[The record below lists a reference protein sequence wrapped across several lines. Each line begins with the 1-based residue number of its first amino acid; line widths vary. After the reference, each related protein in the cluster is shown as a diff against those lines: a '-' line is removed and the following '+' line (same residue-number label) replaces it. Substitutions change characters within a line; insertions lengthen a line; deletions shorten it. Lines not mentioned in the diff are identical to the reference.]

1 MGAVALTGA
10 DTIQIDSR
18 VLTDLADGDAVRLE
32 FSDEIAVAKPGKN
45 GNVIY
50 AFNEMGRRVDCV
62 VRVLLGSADDKYL
75 NSRLQAMKNDFSQFT
90 LASGSFSK
98 RVGNG
103 SGVIST
109 VVYQCSG
116 GVFKRQVNA
125 KTSSEGD
132 TEQSVAEYTITYGNG
147 DRSIQ

>member
-18 VLTDLADGDAVRLE
+18 VLADLADADAVRIE
-32 FSDEIAVAKPGKN
+32 YPDDIAVVKRGKN
-45 GNVIY
+45 GNTIY
-50 AFNEMGRRVDCV
+50 AFNEMGGRVECV
-62 VRVLLGSADDKYL
+62 VRVLRGSSDDKYL
-75 NSRLQAMKNDFSQFT
+75 NSRLQAMKNDFSQFSLMT
-90 LASGSFSK
+90 GSFSK

-103 SGVIST
+103 AGVIST
-109 VVYQCSG
+109 DVYQCSG

-132 TEQSVAEYTITYGNG
+132 TEQSVSEYTIVFGNG